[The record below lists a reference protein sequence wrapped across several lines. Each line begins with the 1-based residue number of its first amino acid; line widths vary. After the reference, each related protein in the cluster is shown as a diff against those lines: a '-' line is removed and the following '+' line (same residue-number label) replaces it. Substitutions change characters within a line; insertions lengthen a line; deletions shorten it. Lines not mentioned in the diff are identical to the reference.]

1 MFMFRARAAPFT
13 TFKTVSGAGDNPHGS
28 RRSRAIMESPAP
40 SPSLAQARDS
50 TSLTEAY
57 MRSCLLGACPHEQ
70 VCLPLGA
77 SFKLTKHVLGQ
88 VCRDLLH
95 TCAQT
100 GGAMMHTMAIPPLQL
115 MFSGCPLAKRHPG
128 SSAAQKVS
136 KTIFPYSY
144 LRTSIYTYIYSTN
157 TYTCT

>member
-1 MFMFRARAAPFT
+1 
-13 TFKTVSGAGDNPHGS
+13 
-28 RRSRAIMESPAP
+28 MESPAP
-40 SPSLAQARDS
+40 SKSLAQARVS

-70 VCLPLGA
+70 ACLRGAA
-77 SFKLTKHVLGQ
+77 SFKPTKHVLRQ

-100 GGAMMHTMAIPPLQL
+100 GGAMMQTIAIQSRSFPPLQL

-128 SSAAQKVS
+128 SAAQ
-136 KTIFPYSY
+136 
-144 LRTSIYTYIYSTN
+144 
-157 TYTCT
+157 